1 MANGG
6 RTIYIAGA
14 GIAGMTLALALAKF
28 GATVVVMERNKRV
41 QEVGAGVQ
49 ISPNAR
55 HVLNQL
61 GLDKAISAR
70 SFEPAAIDV
79 YPYRA
84 RRPLVSLELG
94 PALRRRDPDLAA
106 VLTDRHVLVSDLVAP
121 EVERVAPA

>member
-1 MANGG
+1 MAPG

-61 GLDKAISAR
+61 GLDKAIAGK
-70 SFEPAAIDV
+70 SFEPVAIDV

-84 RRPLVSLELG
+84 RRPAVSLELG
-94 PALRRRDPDLAA
+94 PVMR
-106 VLTDRHVLVSDLVAP
+106 
-121 EVERVAPA
+121 EM